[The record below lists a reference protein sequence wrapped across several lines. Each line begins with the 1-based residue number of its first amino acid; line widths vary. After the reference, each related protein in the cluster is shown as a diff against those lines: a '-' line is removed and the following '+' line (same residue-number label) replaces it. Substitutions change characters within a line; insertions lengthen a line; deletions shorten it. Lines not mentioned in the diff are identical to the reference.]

1 MLVVDSV
8 WWKMNR
14 KSMIAE
20 DDFFCIFKGTVR
32 ACSVVTA
39 DCKDVIC
46 CLPETRVVLPSG
58 FVYHDCRIAVLVVHA
73 MFPLYRDI

>member
-14 KSMIAE
+14 KSMIA
-20 DDFFCIFKGTVR
+20 DNDFFVFKGTVH
-32 ACSVVTA
+32 ACSVDTV